1 MNKQQFATL
10 AIGIKS
16 AYPASKILEDKASMD
31 FWYMTLKD
39 IPYEIAENAVM
50 EHICTN
56 IYPPNI
62 AEIRKL
68 CMERCKTPILSF
80 DEAWGVVQKAM
91 SDYGWYHPQEAF
103 ATMDELTLAVVKNL
117 GWSRLCQSEN
127 PTAERANFRE
137 AYEKKAAE
145 AQNTNALPDF
155 VAKNKVLLQKQY
167 VPAIEKKEP
176 VRIEQEKEPEP
187 KPLTEEQREERA
199 RKFEEI
205 CFKLRLLPYATY
217 NFPIL
222 FSNLPVVPVGQH
234 FLLSC
239 STSHSGSFF
248 KWCHKMKPACF
259 EFVSIKSKAVSEDV
273 SHNCNF
279 LFWCVSIH

>member
-1 MNKQQFATL
+1 MDKQQFATL

-16 AYPASKILEDKASMD
+16 AYPASKILEDNASMD

-80 DEAWGVVQKAM
+80 DEAWGVVRKAM

-127 PTAERANFRE
+127 PTADRANFRE
-137 AYEKKAAE
+137 AYEAKARE
-145 AQNTNALPDF
+145 AVNSNMLPDF
-155 VAKNKVLLQKQY
+155 ISNEKRMLQQRY
-167 VPAIEKKEP
+167 VPQIEAREPPAIEQTVAPERKE
-176 VRIEQEKEPEP
+176 
-187 KPLTEEQREERA
+187 LTPQQCEERA
-199 RKFEEI
+199 RQFEAVRR
-205 CFKLRLLPYATY
+205 RLMGGGT
-217 NFPIL
+217 N
-222 FSNLPVVPVGQH
+222 
-234 FLLSC
+234 
-239 STSHSGSFF
+239 
-248 KWCHKMKPACF
+248 
-259 EFVSIKSKAVSEDV
+259 E
-273 SHNCNF
+273 
-279 LFWCVSIH
+279 

>member
-1 MNKQQFATL
+1 MLQHCCHRERRSRTERLFL
-10 AIGIKS
+10 
-16 AYPASKILEDKASMD
+16 Y
-31 FWYMTLKD
+31 
-39 IPYEIAENAVM
+39 
-50 EHICTN
+50 HN
-56 IYPPNI
+56 IYLHSMVFLSN
-62 AEIRKL
+62 EFSNSVKSKL
-68 CMERCKTPILSF
+68 LS
-80 DEAWGVVQKAM
+80 M
-91 SDYGWYHPQEAF
+91 YPC
-103 ATMDELTLAVVKNL
+103 
-117 GWSRLCQSEN
+117 R
-127 PTAERANFRE
+127 
-137 AYEKKAAE
+137 
-145 AQNTNALPDF
+145 
-155 VAKNKVLLQKQY
+155 
-167 VPAIEKKEP
+167 
-176 VRIEQEKEPEP
+176 
-187 KPLTEEQREERA
+187 
-199 RKFEEI
+199 I